1 MIANDM
7 FIRKDI
13 LFFNVM
19 LVFILAVTAIMLLYA
34 PSMGSFNLFIPF
46 ACMLFNMNL
55 SYTLGL
61 QRGLMAAIV
70 LTFAFGSYIIYETSI
85 VNRIVEVNFAYIS
98 WLFFFPLSSI
108 LAGQLSLVVSRYRQ
122 ELESKKNLE
131 QLVTLDAST
140 GLYNSQ
146 GFFRK
151 LDEEFVRAKRYK
163 TGFSILLIRI
173 SNFDELRLIYGEL
186 DSIKIL
192 QSVAEKVE
200 AQTRFSDIKA
210 LISSDML
217 SIVLTETNEDGARV
231 VIEKLHQALDR
242 ITTEIRGT
250 KKVIRI
256 KPSIGISSIREGDAD
271 VLEAYE
277 RAKEELNYDRG

>member
-13 LFFNVM
+13 LLFNVM
-19 LVFILAVTAIMLLYA
+19 MVFILAVIAIVLLYA
-34 PSMGSFNLFIPF
+34 PSMGAFNLFIPF

-61 QRGLMAAIV
+61 QRGLMASIV
-70 LTFAFGSYIIYETSI
+70 LTFIFGSYVVYETSI

-108 LAGQLSLVVSRYRQ
+108 LAGQLSLVVTRYRQ
-122 ELESKKNLE
+122 ELENKKKLE
-131 QLVTLDAST
+131 QLVTLDAAT

-151 LDEEFVRAKRYK
+151 LDEEYIRAKRYK
-163 TGFSILLIRI
+163 TCFSILLIKI
-173 SNFDELRLIYGEL
+173 SNFDELRVVYGEL

-217 SIVLTETNEDGARV
+217 SIVLTETNEEGASV

-242 ITTEIRGT
+242 ITTEIRGN

-256 KPSIGISSIREGDAD
+256 KPSIGISSIRESDAD